1 MNYSDVQE
9 LKHGI
14 YRIHW
19 KEGGSSLAAVGS
31 DVAGNRWLAATN
43 WVSGSTTSTTRWEE
57 VDYITQ
63 IHIASEQPVLE
74 PDEEPEAFDWSQSEF
89 WEDPIYAPNQAL
101 IDLMQKAERWKTK
114 DINKIDGPW

>member
-19 KEGGSSLAAVGS
+19 KEGGSSLSAVGS
-31 DVAGNRWLAATN
+31 DHNGFRWFSPTN
-43 WVSGSTTSTTRWEE
+43 WISGISTNWDI